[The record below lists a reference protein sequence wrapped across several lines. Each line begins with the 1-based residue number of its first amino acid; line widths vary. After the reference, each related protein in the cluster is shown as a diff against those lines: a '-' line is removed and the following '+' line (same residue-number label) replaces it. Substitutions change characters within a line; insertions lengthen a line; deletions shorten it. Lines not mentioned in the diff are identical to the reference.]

1 MDLNQKQRKRIADI
15 LTNAGNITLAAS
27 VIVPVFQKGAVSPAL
42 VVVGII
48 FSILLYAGA
57 IVLEREE

>member
-27 VIVPVFQKGAVSPAL
+27 VIVPVFQKGAVIPAL

-57 IVLEREE
+57 IVLEREG